1 MIQTQR
7 SRHQLQVDSHG
18 SRAKHVQT
26 IRTRPPRTQLLVV
39 TSDEA
44 ELIEHKVEQI
54 CALGCRQVDQRID
67 EIRAGVGGPELV
79 GLNPRQI
86 AAVVTELES
95 IMAVYTEN
103 GAVCLL
109 DGDSG

>member
-7 SRHQLQVDSHG
+7 PRHHPRIDSHG
-18 SRAKHVQT
+18 SRAKFVPK
-26 IRTRPPRTQLLVV
+26 RPPRTQLLVV
-39 TSDEA
+39 TSDQD

-54 CALGCRQVDQRID
+54 CALGCRGVYQRID
-67 EIRAGVGGPELV
+67 EIRAGVGVPELV
-79 GLNPRQI
+79 GLNSRQV
-86 AAVVTELES
+86 AAVMTELES

-109 DGDSG
+109 DDGSD

>member
-7 SRHQLQVDSHG
+7 SRHSLSIDPQCS
-18 SRAKHVQT
+18 QT
-26 IRTRPPRTQLLVV
+26 NRSPPPRTPLLVV

-54 CALGCRQVDQRID
+54 CALGCRQVYQRID
-67 EIRAGVGGPELV
+67 ELRAGTGVPELA
-79 GLNPRQI
+79 GLNSRQM

>member
-7 SRHQLQVDSHG
+7 ARHQLQIDPHG
-18 SRAKHVQT
+18 SHTKRSQT
-26 IRTRPPRTQLLVV
+26 TRPRPARTQLLVV

-44 ELIEHKVEQI
+44 ELIEHRVEQI
-54 CALGCRQVDQRID
+54 CALGCRQVYQRID
-67 EIRAGVGGPELV
+67 EIRADVRVPELV
-79 GLNPRQI
+79 GLNSRQV
-86 AAVVTELES
+86 AAVMTELES

-109 DGDSG
+109 DGGSD